1 MNRLDIEKL
10 RKSAGM
16 SQRHLAELLQVR
28 PSFLSAI
35 ENGRSRLP
43 EDKFDKI
50 KSIFPGENLDDFLIS
65 DEELA
70 ERSVPPHTHSP
81 AEGGDALTQ
90 LLKHIHAQAHMM
102 EGDTFG
108 GDQADRGRIEE
119 LEQRNDRLSARVD
132 DLRDQVDALREENFR
147 LKELL
152 TLNGIRYC

>member
-16 SQRHLAELLQVR
+16 SQRRLAELLQVR
-28 PSFLSAI
+28 ASFLSAI

-43 EDKFDKI
+43 EDKLDKI
-50 KSIFPGENLDDFLIS
+50 KAIFAGENLDDYQIS

-70 ERSVPPHTHSP
+70 ERQVPPHTHLP
-81 AEGGDALTQ
+81 TEGGDSLTQ

-102 EGDTFG
+102 DGDPL
-108 GDQADRGRIEE
+108 DNAERERIEE

-132 DLRDQVDALREENFR
+132 DLRDQVDLLREENFR

-152 TLNGIRYC
+152 TLNGISYC